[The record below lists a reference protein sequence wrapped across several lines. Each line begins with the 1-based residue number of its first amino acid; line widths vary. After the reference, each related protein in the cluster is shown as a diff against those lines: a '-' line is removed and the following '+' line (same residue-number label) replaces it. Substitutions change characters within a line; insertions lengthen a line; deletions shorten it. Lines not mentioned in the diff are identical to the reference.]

1 MYQKSWNN
9 LLIWGLSFNVLLNF
23 KRLDS
28 NYLKRTESQ
37 CLLLRKN
44 NSEIL
49 LNHGT
54 LLLLFDCYVGGI
66 INYASEI
73 WGIQKGNYAEKL
85 HLDIVSKVG
94 IGLLFML
101 LCAQRQAD
109 HPLLLKKKR
118 SFQILKDVL
127 YKVMI
132 ILFKSV

>member
-9 LLIWGLSFNVLLNF
+9 LLIWGLSFNVLLNL

-54 LLLLFDCYVGGI
+54 LLLLFDCNVGGI

-85 HLDIVSKVG
+85 HLDFVSKVG
-94 IGLLFML
+94 IGLLFKL

-109 HPLLLKKKR
+109 HPLLLTKK

>member
-54 LLLLFDCYVGGI
+54 LLPLFDCYVGGI

-101 LCAQRQAD
+101 LCAQRQAG
-109 HPLLLKKKR
+109 HPLLLTKKR

-127 YKVMI
+127 FKVMI

>member
-54 LLLLFDCYVGGI
+54 LLLLFDCYVCGI

-85 HLDIVSKVG
+85 HLDFVSKVG

-101 LCAQRQAD
+101 SCAQRQAD
-109 HPLLLKKKR
+109 HPLLLQKR

>member
-1 MYQKSWNN
+1 M
-9 LLIWGLSFNVLLNF
+9 
-23 KRLDS
+23 
-28 NYLKRTESQ
+28 
-37 CLLLRKN
+37 LLRKN

-49 LNHGT
+49 FNHGT

-85 HLDIVSKVG
+85 HLDFVSKVG

-109 HPLLLKKKR
+109 HPLLLKKKKIFSNFER
-118 SFQILKDVL
+118 CVI
-127 YKVMI
+127 
-132 ILFKSV
+132 